1 MISLRCPSEDQ
12 ITRLFHSLDAADFSY
27 PHIGATKHQMPNGYN
42 IDRHASVIGHG
53 EADFESARQ
62 AIRDWKPFDLP
73 WITTFPQAAPAQG
86 TMIAVVAQLFGL
98 WWTNVSRVI
107 YTVDESDR
115 FGFAYGTL
123 PHHAESGEELFL
135 VERSLKT
142 DEIHYHITAFS
153 RPRHPL
159 ARLGYPFSRGAQKR
173 FGRGSIEAMKRAVS
187 NSRVGL
193 SPSAS

>member
-12 ITRLFHSLDAADFSY
+12 IVGLFHSLNATDYSY
-27 PHIGATKHQMPNGYN
+27 PHVGATRHQMPNGYN

-73 WITTFPQAAPAQG
+73 WVTTFPQATPAEG
-86 TMIAVVAQLFGL
+86 TMIAVVARLFGL

-107 YTVDESDR
+107 YTIDESDR

-123 PHHAESGEELFL
+123 PYHAESGEELFL
-135 VERSLKT
+135 VERSLET
-142 DEIHYHITAFS
+142 NEIHYRITAFS
-153 RPRHPL
+153 RPWHPL

-193 SPSAS
+193 SSGS